1 LHTDLAVAATVRKP
15 RLTIRNARAGLAGGA
30 LTRARILKAEQRG
43 GFAMDNLRFFGLA
56 LSMFVAVFFGMR
68 WLLTPQSL
76 QPDARIPTF
85 QRVEPDSP
93 RAQFEASSISD
104 NDTTRDKL
112 RHAVL
117 DDAKALNDDPCNS
130 ALKQHYV
137 EAANNYARALT
148 GVVPCLRTQTCGRTD
163 WPRLELAG
171 HAFGTPLDHRVHE
184 AMQKVHAKGVFRRGD
199 FPDDTVNLLAEMA
212 GDPAIRPEAKIDPNS
227 ATKQQVAAQQRMA
240 AEFRHPDVCAGASA
254 Q

>member
-1 LHTDLAVAATVRKP
+1 
-15 RLTIRNARAGLAGGA
+15 
-30 LTRARILKAEQRG
+30 
-43 GFAMDNLRFFGLA
+43 MDNLRFFGLA

-85 QRVEPDSP
+85 QRVEPNSP

-117 DDAKALNDDPCNS
+117 DDAKALNDDPCNR
-130 ALKQHYV
+130 ALKEHYV
-137 EAANNYARALT
+137 EAADNYARALT
-148 GVVPCLRTQTCGRTD
+148 SVVPCLRTQTCGKTD

-184 AMQKVHAKGVFRRGD
+184 AMQEVHAKGVFRRGD
-199 FPDDTVNLLAEMA
+199 FPDDTVNLVAEMA
-212 GDPAIRPEAKIDPNS
+212 GDPAIGPEPKIDPNS

-240 AEFRHPDVCAGASA
+240 AEFRHPDVCAGAGAGA

>member
-1 LHTDLAVAATVRKP
+1 
-15 RLTIRNARAGLAGGA
+15 
-30 LTRARILKAEQRG
+30 
-43 GFAMDNLRFFGLA
+43 MDNLRFFGLA

-85 QRVEPDSP
+85 QRIEPDSP
-93 RAQFEASSISD
+93 RAQFEASSMSD

-117 DDAKALNDDPCNS
+117 DDAKALNDDPCNN

-148 GVVPCLRTQTCGRTD
+148 SVVPCLAHANLRQDGLAKARTRRPGLR
-163 WPRLELAG
+163 
-171 HAFGTPLDHRVHE
+171 HAVG
-184 AMQKVHAKGVFRRGD
+184 
-199 FPDDTVNLLAEMA
+199 
-212 GDPAIRPEAKIDPNS
+212 S
-227 ATKQQVAAQQRMA
+227 S
-240 AEFRHPDVCAGASA
+240 GA
-254 Q
+254 